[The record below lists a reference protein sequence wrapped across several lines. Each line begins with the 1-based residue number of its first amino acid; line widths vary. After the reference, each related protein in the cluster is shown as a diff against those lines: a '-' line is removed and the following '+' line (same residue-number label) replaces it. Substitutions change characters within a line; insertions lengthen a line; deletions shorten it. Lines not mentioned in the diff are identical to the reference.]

1 MSDTAILEVR
11 DAGNHV
17 AEIAWSRPPN
27 NFMDPDLVREIA
39 EALERLDRDD
49 SCRAVVLAPVGKHFC
64 AGANLAG
71 RDRSKDSGAASALY
85 VEGIRLYGTAKPIV
99 AALQGSTVGG
109 GLGIALAADF
119 RVATDDA
126 KLTANF
132 AKLGYY
138 PGFGLTATLP
148 RLIGTQRASHLLL
161 TGRRVPAAEA
171 LALGL
176 VDALAPA
183 ATLREVAM
191 AFAADLAAA
200 APLSSMAIRQ
210 RLRGELQQQVRAALE
225 VEAKEQDRLRATED
239 FREGVAAT
247 AERRP
252 AKFRGR

>member
-1 MSDTAILEVR
+1 MSETAFFEVR
-11 DAGNHV
+11 DAGAHV

-39 EALERLDRDD
+39 DALERLDLDD
-49 SCRAVVLAPVGKHFC
+49 ACRAVVLAPAGKHFC

-71 RDRSKDSGAASALY
+71 RDRSRDTGAASALY
-85 VEGIRLYGTAKPIV
+85 EQGIRLYGTAKPIV

-109 GLGIALAADF
+109 GLGIALATDF
-119 RVATDDA
+119 RVAADDA

-148 RLIGTQRASHLLL
+148 RLLGAQRASHLLL
-161 TGRRVPAAEA
+161 SGRRLAAPEALAIGLVDAVVPAAE
-171 LALGL
+171 LRK
-176 VDALAPA
+176 A
-183 ATLREVAM
+183 AI
-191 AFAADLAAA
+191 AFAADLASA
-200 APLSSMAIRQ
+200 APLSSRAIRQ
-210 RLRGELQQQVRAALE
+210 RLRGDLQQQVRAALE
-225 VEAKEQDRLRATED
+225 IEAKEQARLRATED

-252 AKFRGR
+252 PAFRGR